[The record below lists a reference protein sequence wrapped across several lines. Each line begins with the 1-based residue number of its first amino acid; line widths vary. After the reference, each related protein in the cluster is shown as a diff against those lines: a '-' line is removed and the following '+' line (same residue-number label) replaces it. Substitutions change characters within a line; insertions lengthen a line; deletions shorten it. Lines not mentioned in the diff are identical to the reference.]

1 MQYITNANAIIL
13 ILSSGENVRVEKTD
27 ARYAKIINTFSL
39 PKDEQEVAVKLIINP
54 LVAVEAKGF
63 VITQD
68 DVRYQGESLP
78 KPLVTKILSI
88 VRDGLPVEH
97 FEKFWERLEKNP
109 SSESV
114 NELIDFLSYKELPI
128 TEDGHFIAYRGVGS
142 DYFSIHGNL
151 ETKVLQG
158 EVDSQG
164 RIKNAIGATIEV
176 RRRDVDDNRG
186 NGCSQ
191 GLHVGSLDYA
201 ASWGPKVIVVKIDPA
216 DVVSVPKDCG
226 CQKCRVSK
234 YEVLYDFVGEITSSV
249 VRDDGTDDLVD
260 EVEEDTS
267 TADYNAFIE
276 KVAQY
281 LERKAEEGFEEVTVR
296 QIQNSFS
303 PVWPSK
309 ESVLDA
315 VQQLWYGLDDSNTI
329 VYLED

>member
-1 MQYITNANAIIL
+1 MKYITNANAIIL
-13 ILSSGENVRVEKTD
+13 ILSSGETIRIEKTD
-27 ARYAKIINTFSL
+27 DRYAKIINVFSL
-39 PKDEQEVAVKLIINP
+39 PKEDQEDAVKKIVNP
-54 LVAVEAKGF
+54 LIAIEEKGF
-63 VITQD
+63 VITGD

-78 KPLVTKILSI
+78 KALVTKILSI

-97 FEKFWERLEKNP
+97 FQKFWERLEKNP

-142 DYFSIHGNL
+142 DYYSIHGNL

-158 EVDSQG
+158 TVDASG
-164 RIKNAIGATIEV
+164 RILNSIGSTIEV

-201 ASWGPKVIVVKIDPA
+201 ASWGPKVIVVKVDPA
-216 DVVSVPKDCG
+216 DVVSVPKDCA
-226 CQKCRVSK
+226 CQKCRVAK

-249 VRDDGTDDLVD
+249 VREDGTDDLVD
-260 EVEEDTS
+260 EVEEDNSTETRNEFLDKVDRYLTS
-267 TADYNAFIE
+267 KRDAGYS
-276 KVAQY
+276 
-281 LERKAEEGFEEVTVR
+281 EVTIR

-303 PVWPSK
+303 PIWPSK
-309 ESVLDA
+309 EAVLDA
-315 VQQLWYGLDDSNTI
+315 VQSLWYEINDDNNI